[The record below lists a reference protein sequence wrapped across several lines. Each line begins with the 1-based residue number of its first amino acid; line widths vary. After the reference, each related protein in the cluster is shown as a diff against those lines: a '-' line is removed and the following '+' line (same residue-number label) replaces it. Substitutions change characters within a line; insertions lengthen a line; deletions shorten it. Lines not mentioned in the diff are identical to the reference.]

1 MLGKLMK
8 YEFKATGRLLVPLY
22 VALMIFAIIN
32 KLFMGDMSAIDSSS
46 TFGTF
51 IQVTTMVIYVVIMV
65 SIFIVTLFV
74 IIQRYRTNLLGDEGY
89 LMNTLPVK
97 PWQNIMSK
105 LLVASIWMIL
115 SVIMAMFS
123 ILILAYQKDMFSMI
137 SDMMSAFFKEAYS
150 YIGSDVT
157 IFSLEIILM
166 MISGLVSSILIIYA
180 SVSIGNLFAKS
191 KILASF
197 GAFIGLTTVSEI
209 TTNFVFNPIRD
220 SLESLSIESFRNTHL
235 HYTLIFA
242 IVASIIFSVVYFII
256 SHYILTRKLNLE

>member
-51 IQVTTMVIYVVIMV
+51 IKVTTMIIYVVIMV

-105 LLVASIWMIL
+105 LLTASIWMIL
-115 SVIMAMFS
+115 SVIMAMLS
-123 ILILAYQKDMFSMI
+123 ILILAYQKDMFSVSWDFI
-137 SDMMSAFFKEAYS
+137 SEFFKEAYRYS
-150 YIGSDVT
+150 GSNV
-157 IFSLEIILM
+157 IFFSIEIILM

-180 SVSIGNLFAKS
+180 SLSIGNLFTKA

-209 TTNFVFNPIRD
+209 ITTFAFNPIINSFENLR
-220 SLESLSIESFRNTHL
+220 IEGITTTHFHFIFL
-235 HYTLIFA
+235 FA
-242 IVASIIFSVVYFII
+242 IVSVTIYSVAYFII